1 MPEKIHNKDAKIK
14 FNDDRHTK
22 PALDLTRT
30 LMRDA
35 FNSKYSPWDVISPLA
50 EQIKKYGALL
60 PFDEYDEVSENVWV
74 HVSAYLS
81 PTAKLQSPTIICGGA
96 RIDHGAV
103 ISCSVVGAF
112 STVGE
117 LSVVKNSITF
127 DRSRLCGQ
135 NSLLSSVIGY
145 EAVLGNGSVVA
156 DTRLDGLNV
165 TFDMPEGIYI
175 TGRGHLGAIICD
187 GAKVGALCIINPGS
201 VIDTG
206 SVIYPMTSVSG
217 YVYPYTTVQ

>member
-1 MPEKIHNKDAKIK
+1 MHEKLQQKDKKIK
-14 FNDDRHTK
+14 FNEDRHTK

-30 LMRDA
+30 LMRDI
-35 FNSKYSPWDVISPLA
+35 FSSKYSPWDVIHPLA
-50 EQIKKYGALL
+50 EQIKKCGELL

-81 PTAKLQSPTIICGGA
+81 PTAKIQSPSIIGGGA

-103 ISCSVVGAF
+103 VSCSVIGAF

-156 DTRLDGLNV
+156 DARLDGLNV

-175 TGRGHLGAIICD
+175 TGRGRLGAIICD
-187 GAKVGALCIINPGS
+187 GAKVGAMCIINPGT
-201 VIDTG
+201 VIDAG

-217 YVYPYTTVQ
+217 YVYPYTTVK